1 MFGKIIA
8 LVGPS
13 GVGKNFAKQAIKDK
27 FPQLVELTVYTTRK
41 KRASDGLDRKT
52 DIPIGDFLRMEQK
65 GEIIA
70 AHQPFGSDG
79 DWYGFSRKQIDEMLD
94 NKNLILTE
102 IHPDNIL
109 LFKEL
114 YGDKV
119 FTVALTAE
127 NDYLEHNLRSRGSEK
142 DIDREVRLDRA
153 FNEIKTIQEMRKE
166 KLIDRVIEVG
176 WNNRDKLSEIVV
188 NEVSREIEPPIE
200 RENELPRRKQRG
212 IGASRRE

>member
-1 MFGKIIA
+1 MSGKIIA

-27 FPQLVELTVYTTRK
+27 FPQLLELTVYTTRA
-41 KRASDGLDRKT
+41 KRSSDGLDRKA
-52 DIPIGDFLRMEQK
+52 DIPVSDFLKMEQE

-70 AHQPFGSDG
+70 AHQPFGPEG

-94 NKNLILTE
+94 NNNLILTE

-109 LFKEL
+109 LFKKL
-114 YGDKV
+114 YSDKI

-127 NDYLEHNLRSRGSEK
+127 KDYLEHNLRLRGSGK
-142 DIDREVRLDRA
+142 DIDREVRLNKA
-153 FNEIKTIQEMRKE
+153 FDETTTIQKMWKE

-176 WNNRDKLSEIVV
+176 WDNRENLSEIVV
-188 NEVSREIEPPIE
+188 NEVLREIEPLVE
-200 RENELPRRKQRG
+200 RENKLKFK
-212 IGASRRE
+212 

>member
-1 MFGKIIA
+1 MSGKIIA
-8 LVGPS
+8 LIGPS

-27 FPQLVELTVYTTRK
+27 FPQLVELTVYTTRN
-41 KRASDGLDRKT
+41 KRSSDGLDRKA
-52 DIPIGDFLRMEQK
+52 DIPVSDFLRMEQK

-70 AHQPFGSDG
+70 AHQPFGQEG
-79 DWYGFSRKQIDEMLD
+79 DWYGFFRKQIDEMLD
-94 NKNLILTE
+94 NNNLILTE

-109 LFKEL
+109 LFKKL

-127 NDYLEHNLRSRGSEK
+127 KDYLDHNLRSRGSEK
-142 DIDREVRLDRA
+142 DTDREVRLNRA
-153 FNEIKTIQEMRKE
+153 IDEIKTIQEMWKE

-176 WNNRDKLSEIVV
+176 WNNRDNLSEIAV

-200 RENELPRRKQRG
+200 RENKLKFK
-212 IGASRRE
+212 

>member
-1 MFGKIIA
+1 MSGKIIA

-27 FPQLVELTVYTTRK
+27 FPQLLELTVYTTRA
-41 KRASDGLDRKT
+41 KRSSDGLDRKA
-52 DIPIGDFLRMEQK
+52 DIPVSDFLKMEQE

-70 AHQPFGSDG
+70 THQPFGPEG

-94 NKNLILTE
+94 NNNLILTE

-109 LFKEL
+109 LFKKL

-127 NDYLEHNLRSRGSEK
+127 KNYLEHNLRLRGSEK
-142 DIDREVRLDRA
+142 DIDREVRLNRA
-153 FNEIKTIQEMRKE
+153 FNEIKTIQEMWKE
-166 KLIDRVIEVG
+166 KLIDRVTDVG
-176 WNNRDKLSEIVV
+176 WNNRDKLSEIMI
-188 NEVSREIEPPIE
+188 NEVSKEIESPIE
-200 RENELPRRKQRG
+200 RENKLKFK
-212 IGASRRE
+212 

>member
-1 MFGKIIA
+1 MSGKIIA

-13 GVGKNFAKQAIKDK
+13 GVGKNFAKQAIKDR
-27 FPQLVELTVYTTRK
+27 FPQLVELTVYTTRN
-41 KRASDGLDRKT
+41 KRPSDGLDRKG
-52 DIPIGDFLRMEQK
+52 DIPSGDFLRMKQK
-65 GEIIA
+65 REIIA
-70 AHQPFGSDG
+70 AHQPFGSEG

-94 NKNLILTE
+94 NNNLILTE

-119 FTVALTAE
+119 FTIALTAKK
-127 NDYLEHNLRSRGSEK
+127 DYLEHNLRSRGSEK

-153 FNEIKTIQEMRKE
+153 FDEIKTIQEMRKE

-176 WNNRDKLSEIVV
+176 WDNRENLSEIAV
-188 NEVSREIEPPIE
+188 NEVSREIEPLVE
-200 RENELPRRKQRG
+200 RENKLKFK
-212 IGASRRE
+212 

>member
-1 MFGKIIA
+1 MSGKIIA

-27 FPQLVELTVYTTRK
+27 FPQLVELTVYTTRN
-41 KRASDGLDRKT
+41 KRSSDGLDRKA
-52 DIPIGDFLRMEQK
+52 DIPVSDFLKMEQEGK
-65 GEIIA
+65 IIA
-70 AHQPFGSDG
+70 AHQPFGSKG
-79 DWYGFSRKQIDEMLD
+79 DWYGFIRKQIDEMLD
-94 NKNLILTE
+94 NNDLILTE

-109 LFKEL
+109 LFKKL

-127 NDYLEHNLRSRGSEK
+127 KDYLEHNLRSRGSEK
-142 DIDREVRLDRA
+142 DIDLEVRLDRA
-153 FNEIKTIQEMRKE
+153 FDVIKTIQEMWKE

-176 WNNRDKLSEIVV
+176 WDNRDKLSEIAI

-200 RENELPRRKQRG
+200 RENKLKFK
-212 IGASRRE
+212 